1 MVNRPSDSFAPGTPP
16 DSPQETGIKFG
27 AFTGSSVR
35 SKRSV
40 ILTAQ
45 FENLDRVRD
54 FVAESAEECGLE
66 PAAVY
71 AVQLAVDEAF
81 TNIIEHAYGGES
93 NEKIECTCQIVGEDL
108 EVTLMDC
115 GRPFDPSLVPGPNLD
130 AELQEREVGGL
141 GLYFIFQLMDE
152 VHFSFTRKL
161 ELNKNCNLLRMIK
174 RKEK

>member
-1 MVNRPSDSFAPGTPP
+1 MVDLLSDSMQPETK
-16 DSPQETGIKFG
+16 QETGTEIG
-27 AFTGSSVR
+27 AFTGSSVHLNR
-35 SKRSV
+35 SI

-45 FENLDRVRD
+45 FENLDRVRE

-93 NEKIECTCQIVGEDL
+93 LERIECTCQMVSGNL
-108 EVTLMDC
+108 GVTLMDC
-115 GRPFDPSLVPGPNLD
+115 GKPFDPSLVPEPNLT
-130 AELQEREVGGL
+130 AELEEREVGGI
-141 GLYFIFQLMDE
+141 GLYFIYQLMDD
-152 VHFSFTRKL
+152 VQFSFTKNL
-161 ELNKNCNLLRMIK
+161 ELGKNCNLLRMIK

>member
-1 MVNRPSDSFAPGTPP
+1 MVDALSDSLPLEF
-16 DSPQETGIKFG
+16 SQESGAEYG

-35 SKRSV
+35 SKRS
-40 ILTAQ
+40 ITLTAQ
-45 FENLDRVRD
+45 FANLERVRE

-81 TNIIEHAYGGES
+81 SNIVEHAYGGECL
-93 NEKIECTCQIVGEDL
+93 EQIECTCEIAGDDL
-108 EVTLMDC
+108 IITLIDC
-115 GRPFDPSLVPGPNLD
+115 GKPFDPSQVPGPNLD
-130 AELQEREVGGL
+130 AELEEREVGGL

-152 VHFSFTRKL
+152 VQFSFTKNL
-161 ELNKNCNLLRMIK
+161 ELGKNCNLLRMIK

>member
-1 MVNRPSDSFAPGTPP
+1 MVDLFSDSLQPEI
-16 DSPQETGIKFG
+16 SQETGKEFG

-35 SKRSV
+35 SNRSI

-45 FENLDRVRD
+45 FENLDRVRE

-93 NEKIECTCQIVGEDL
+93 QERIECTCQSVGGNL

-115 GRPFDPSLVPGPNLD
+115 GKPFDPSLVPEPNLT
-130 AELQEREVGGL
+130 AELEEREVGGI
-141 GLYFIFQLMDE
+141 GLYFIYQLMDE
-152 VHFSFTRKL
+152 VQFSFTKNL
-161 ELNKNCNLLRMIK
+161 ELGKNCNLLRMIK

>member
-1 MVNRPSDSFAPGTPP
+1 MVDLFSDSVQPEI
-16 DSPQETGIKFG
+16 SQETGTEFE

-35 SKRSV
+35 SNRSI
-40 ILTAQ
+40 ILTAK
-45 FENLDRVRD
+45 FENLDRVRE

-93 NEKIECTCQIVGEDL
+93 LEQIECTCQSDGVNL
-108 EVTLMDC
+108 ELTLIDC
-115 GRPFDPSLVPGPNLD
+115 GKPFDPSLVPEPNLN
-130 AELQEREVGGL
+130 AELEEREVGGI
-141 GLYFIFQLMDE
+141 GLYFIYQLMDE
-152 VHFSFTRKL
+152 VQFSFTKNL
-161 ELNKNCNLLRMIK
+161 ELGKNCNLLRMIK

>member
-1 MVNRPSDSFAPGTPP
+1 MVDVLSDSLQPEI
-16 DSPQETGIKFG
+16 SQETGTEFG

-35 SKRSV
+35 SKRSI

-54 FVAESAEECGLE
+54 FAAESAEQCGLE

-81 TNIIEHAYGGES
+81 TNIVEHAYGGES
-93 NEKIECTCQIVGEDL
+93 LEQIECICQIVGEGL
-108 EVTLMDC
+108 EVTLIDC
-115 GRPFDPSLVPGPNLD
+115 GKPFDPSLVPGPNLN
-130 AELQEREVGGL
+130 AELEEREVGGL

-152 VHFSFTRKL
+152 VQFSFTKKL
-161 ELNKNCNLLRMIK
+161 ELGKNCNLLRMVK

>member
-1 MVNRPSDSFAPGTPP
+1 MSI
-16 DSPQETGIKFG
+16 EFG

-35 SKRSV
+35 SKRS
-40 ILTAQ
+40 ITLTAQ
-45 FENLDRVRD
+45 FENLDHVRE

-81 TNIIEHAYGGES
+81 TNIVEHAYGGES
-93 NEKIECTCQIVGEDL
+93 HEKIECTCQIVGEDL
-108 EVTLMDC
+108 EVMLIDC
-115 GRPFDPSLVPGPNLD
+115 GKPFDPSLVPGPNLD
-130 AELQEREVGGL
+130 AELEEREVGGL

-152 VHFSFTRKL
+152 VEFTFTKKL
-161 ELNKNCNLLRMIK
+161 ELGKNCNLLRMIK

>member
-1 MVNRPSDSFAPGTPP
+1 MANLPP
-16 DSPQETGIKFG
+16 DSLNAQIPQETSTQVG
-27 AFTGSSVR
+27 AYIGTSVR
-35 SKRSV
+35 SKRSI

-45 FENLDRVRD
+45 FENLDHVRE

-81 TNIIEHAYGGES
+81 SNIVEHAYGGES
-93 NEKIECTCQIVGEDL
+93 DEKIECTCQIVGEDL

-115 GRPFDPSLVPGPNLD
+115 GKPFDPSLVPGPNLD

-152 VHFSFTRKL
+152 VYFSFTKKL
-161 ELNKNCNLLRMIK
+161 ELGKNCNLLRMIK

>member
-1 MVNRPSDSFAPGTPP
+1 MVDLLSDSFQPEISQEAGT
-16 DSPQETGIKFG
+16 EFG

-35 SKRSV
+35 SNRSI
-40 ILTAQ
+40 ILSAQ
-45 FENLDRVRD
+45 FENLDRVRE

-93 NEKIECTCQIVGEDL
+93 LEQIECTCRLVGEDL
-108 EVTLMDC
+108 EVTLIDC
-115 GRPFDPSLVPGPNLD
+115 GKPFDPSLVPEPNLT
-130 AELQEREVGGL
+130 AELEEREVGGI
-141 GLYFIFQLMDE
+141 GLYFINQLMDE
-152 VHFSFTRKL
+152 VHFAFMRNL
-161 ELNKNCNLLRMIK
+161 ELGKNCNQLRMIK